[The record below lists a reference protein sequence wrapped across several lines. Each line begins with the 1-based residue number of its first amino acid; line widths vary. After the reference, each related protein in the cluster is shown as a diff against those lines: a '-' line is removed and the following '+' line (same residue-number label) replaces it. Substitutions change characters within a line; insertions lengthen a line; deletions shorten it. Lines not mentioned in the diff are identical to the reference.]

1 MTLPGQA
8 ARRDGDSNA
17 HRSASRKIYV
27 TDEVIRKIADQLLGI
42 DTCKGELNVVSLVD
56 DAGASTG
63 DVSDQARSAAVWRDS
78 GLCVSR
84 AARAVPRMS
93 RTVL

>member
-1 MTLPGQA
+1 MRIGRQA
-8 ARRDGDSNA
+8 A
-17 HRSASRKIYV
+17 KFYV

-78 GLCVSR
+78 GICVSR

>member
-1 MTLPGQA
+1 MHRLNLETFRLQILTHQA
-8 ARRDGDSNA
+8 A
-17 HRSASRKIYV
+17 KFYV

-78 GLCVSR
+78 GICVSR